1 MTISVPRAAWVLLL
15 VFLAVFH
22 PAIAQPAGAPPSA
35 KELRE
40 VFNNCVASC
49 IPIQLERDSTGFA
62 KTDAYLFETFCAC
75 QCARITSRMT
85 VPQFSELRGFI
96 SDGKPLVQ
104 LPWYVELSHKSQ
116 KACTKAISEE

>member
-1 MTISVPRAAWVLLL
+1 MTTSVLRVAWVLPF
-15 VFLAVFH
+15 VFLAIVRS
-22 PAIAQPAGAPPSA
+22 AIAQPAGAPPSA
-35 KELRE
+35 QELRE
-40 VFNNCVASC
+40 VFNNCVATC
-49 IPIQLERDSTGFA
+49 TPIQLERDSTGFA

-85 VPQFSELRGFI
+85 VSQFSELRGFI

-104 LPWYVELSHKSQ
+104 LPWYVELSLKSQ